1 MTPSHFQ
8 IDISKKISEK
18 FPPRGVRP
26 PKFFEKWTYHPDG
39 NVPANF
45 HPHISTRSPAVAGMA
60 DSWPHI
66 NLIDFHFRDLE
77 MTP

>member
-1 MTPSHFQ
+1 MQAVLYIVENSMQTV
-8 IDISKKISEK
+8 SKVLEQKTVPFIASAS
-18 FPPRGVRP
+18 PR
-26 PKFFEKWTYHPDG
+26 
-39 NVPANF
+39 
-45 HPHISTRSPAVAGMA
+45 TRSPAVAGMA